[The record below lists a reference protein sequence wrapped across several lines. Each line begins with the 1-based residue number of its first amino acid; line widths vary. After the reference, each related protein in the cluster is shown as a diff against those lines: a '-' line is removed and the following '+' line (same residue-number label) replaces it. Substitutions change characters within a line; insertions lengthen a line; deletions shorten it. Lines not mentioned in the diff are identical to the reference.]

1 MRDVAGMSVL
11 VTGGG
16 SGIGAATAA
25 RFASLGAKVTI
36 SGRRVEKLASVVDAI
51 GTNCRSVVGDV
62 TLAADR
68 TAMIN
73 AAVEFGGGLDV
84 LVNNAGNMVRA
95 SVAEWDEEAILSV
108 LNSNVVAGMMLV
120 QSALPHLL
128 ARRGCVVFVSSV
140 YTTRAFPGAAPYA
153 VTKGAVETLTAVLAS
168 ELGPQGVRV
177 SCVRP
182 GAVFTEINQR
192 AGLWDDDAA
201 LARLQSMAS
210 AHALG
215 RIGTTDEIAEA
226 IEFVSRSEWITGDVV
241 SVDGGLGLGHT
252 HT

>member
-95 SVAEWDEEAILSV
+95 SVAEWEEEAILSV

>member
-16 SGIGAATAA
+16 SGIGAATAT
-25 RFASLGAKVTI
+25 RFASHGAKVTI
-36 SGRRVEKLASVVDAI
+36 SGRRADKVASVAASI
-51 GTNCRSVVGDV
+51 GASCCVVVGDV
-62 TLAADR
+62 TIADDR
-68 TAMIN
+68 QTMVDTAV
-73 AAVEFGGGLDV
+73 AFGGGLDV
-84 LVNNAGNMVRA
+84 IVNNAGNMVRA
-95 SVAEWDEEAILSV
+95 SVAEWDEDAILSV
-108 LNSNVVAGMMLV
+108 LHSNVVAGMMLV
-120 QSALPHLL
+120 QAGLPHLIS
-128 ARRGCVVFVSSV
+128 RRGCVVFVSSV

-168 ELGPQGVRV
+168 ELGPHGVRV

-192 AGLWDDDAA
+192 AGLWDDEAA

-210 AHALG
+210 SHALG
-215 RIGTTDEIAEA
+215 RIGTTEEIAEA
-226 IEFVSRSEWITGDVV
+226 IEFVSCSEWMTGDVL

-252 HT
+252 HA

>member
-73 AAVEFGGGLDV
+73 AAAEFGGGLDV

>member
-25 RFASLGAKVTI
+25 RYASMGAKVTI
-36 SGRRVEKLASVVDAI
+36 SGRRGEKLASVEAAI
-51 GTNCRSVVGDV
+51 GANCRSIVGDV

-68 TAMIN
+68 AAMID
-73 AAVEFGGGLDV
+73 AAVAFGGGLDV

-95 SVAEWDEEAILSV
+95 SVGEWDEAAILSV

-120 QSALPHLL
+120 QAGLPHLV

-192 AGLWDDDAA
+192 AGLWNDEAA
-201 LARLQSMAS
+201 LARLQGMAS
-210 AHALG
+210 SHALG
-215 RIGTTDEIAEA
+215 RIGTTEEIAEA
-226 IEFVSRSEWITGDVV
+226 IEFVSRSEWITGDVL

>member
-1 MRDVAGMSVL
+1 MSVL
-11 VTGGG
+11 ITGGG

-36 SGRRVEKLASVVDAI
+36 SGRRPDKVAAVVDAI
-51 GTNCRSVVGDV
+51 GVNCRGVVGDV
-62 TLAADR
+62 TVAADR
-68 TAMIN
+68 QAMVD
-73 AAVEFGGGLDV
+73 AAVEFGGCLDV

-95 SVAEWDEEAILSV
+95 SVAEWDEGAILSV
-108 LNSNVVAGMMLV
+108 LHSNVVAGMMLV
-120 QSALPHLL
+120 QAGLPHLV

-153 VTKGAVETLTAVLAS
+153 VTKGAVETLTSVLAS

-192 AGLWDDDAA
+192 AGLWDDTAA
-201 LARLQSMAS
+201 LARLQGMAS
-210 AHALG
+210 SHALG
-215 RIGTTDEIAEA
+215 RIGTTEEIAEA
-226 IEFVSRSEWITGDVV
+226 IEFVSRSEWITGDVL